1 MGVEVAI
8 IISVCAIAHVYLM
21 ARVMVI
27 LREIK
32 DERVLIA
39 QINDGQKW
47 V

>member
-8 IISVCAIAHVYLM
+8 IISICAISHVYLM
-21 ARVMVI
+21 TRIVHI